1 MTTLLTLL
9 VVALLLVPLAISIR
23 RSTELF
29 RLKVRAGQA
38 RLQRGRIPQGLLT
51 DFNDIVSS
59 PPVQDAEVWA
69 IRESGKAQLMT
80 KGGIHPDQVQRL
92 RNALGMYSLQRILA
106 GGTKKRR

>member
-1 MTTLLTLL
+1 MSLLLTLL
-9 VVALLLVPLAISIR
+9 AIGLLLVPIGISIR

-29 RLKVRAGQA
+29 RLRVRSGQA
-38 RLQRGRIPQGLLT
+38 HLVRGRIPQSLLG

-69 IRESGKAQLMT
+69 LRRDGRAELMT
-80 KGGIHPDQVQRL
+80 RGELHRDQVQRL

-106 GGTKKRR
+106 GGKRR

>member
-1 MTTLLTLL
+1 MTSLLILL
-9 VVALLLVPLAISIR
+9 VVAVLLLPLAISIR

-38 RLQRGRIPQGLLT
+38 RLKRGRIPQSLLG

-59 PPVQDAEVWA
+59 PVVQDAEVWA
-69 IRESGKAQLMT
+69 IRENGKAQLQT

-92 RNALGMYSLQRILA
+92 RNALGMYSLQRIMA